1 MTVLAGF
8 SASRKGS
15 APVALASQIAR
26 TTGEDVVAAAVVERR
41 MPVAVDPVEDEYI
54 AYVAV
59 QAERALLGAVD
70 DVRGGP
76 GVRVEVVQ
84 APSIRDGLASAAAEH
99 SANLVTVG
107 SSSSG
112 VLGRIALG
120 SVTEQL
126 VHTAEVPVAIAPRG
140 YQPGAVPITR
150 LTAAFG
156 GKADVNGLIK
166 SAAELSAS
174 WNVPLRVASF
184 NVRDVSGIMGTT
196 DPAAAENLV
205 LQKWWTRTR
214 DDIDQQLEEACHALA
229 TVTRPQIAVGVGRDW
244 SSAVNDIDWQAGDM
258 LLLGSGAA
266 AQLQHVFLGTAA
278 ARIVRS
284 SPVPVMILP
293 RGKE

>member
-1 MTVLAGF
+1 MTILAGF
-8 SASRKGS
+8 SASSKGS

-26 TTGEDVVAAAVVERR
+26 TTGDDVVAAAVFERR
-41 MPVAVDPVEDEYI
+41 RPATVDPIEDEYI
-54 AYVAV
+54 DYVAV
-59 QAERALLGAVD
+59 QAERALHGAVD
-70 DVRGGP
+70 DVRAGP
-76 GVRVEVVQ
+76 SVSVQVVQ
-84 APSIRDGLASAAAEH
+84 ATSIRDGLSAAAVEH
-99 SANLVTVG
+99 SASLVTVG

-156 GKADVNGLIK
+156 GRADVNGLIS
-166 SAAELSAS
+166 SAAALAAS

-184 NVRDVSGIMGTT
+184 TVRDVSGIMGTT

-205 LQKWWTRTR
+205 LKKWWTRTR
-214 DDIDQQLEEACHALA
+214 DDIDRELDEARHALA
-229 TVTRPQIAVGVGRDW
+229 ATKPQIAVGVGRDW
-244 SSAVNDIDWQAGDM
+244 QSAVHDIDWRPGDL

-266 AQLQHVFLGTAA
+266 AQMQHVFLGTAA
-278 ARIVRS
+278 ARIVRAS
-284 SPVPVMILP
+284 SVPVMILP